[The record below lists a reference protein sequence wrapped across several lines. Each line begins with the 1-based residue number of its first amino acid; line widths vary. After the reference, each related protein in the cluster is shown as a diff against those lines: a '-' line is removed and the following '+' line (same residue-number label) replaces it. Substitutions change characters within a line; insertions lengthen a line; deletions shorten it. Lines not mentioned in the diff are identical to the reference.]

1 MRFFSSLEAII
12 LTTRTQQREA
22 LSDVWSTARNNFTN
36 MYRELNISAS
46 DIDDVARML
55 SHHDS
60 PGFLAMVA
68 RENDEILGSIA
79 QSALKIKLPQAD
91 SLSDRSSIPHLSASK
106 DVPKK
111 APNAPLEV
119 KPKPKTRPE
128 SNLLDSN
135 TPEIADSETVRDPK
149 PQPSDFQLPLPK
161 KAKSLDTLRLLF
173 PTAISDLQG
182 TIQWVDFIATM
193 SEMGFQSEHRGG
205 SEWTFRASGDG
216 QAGGTQTMFEWS
228 AQVKKSI
235 VIHQPHPDQKM
246 GAVRLQQIGKRLWRR
261 FGWERQRFEGL

>member
-12 LTTRTQQREA
+12 LTTRTQQRKG
-22 LSDVWSTARNNFTN
+22 LFDVWSTARNNFTN

-68 RENDEILGSIA
+68 RENDEILESIA

-91 SLSDRSSIPHLSASK
+91 SLLDRSSIPHLSASK

-119 KPKPKTRPE
+119 
-128 SNLLDSN
+128 
-135 TPEIADSETVRDPK
+135 
-149 PQPSDFQLPLPK
+149 
-161 KAKSLDTLRLLF
+161 
-173 PTAISDLQG
+173 
-182 TIQWVDFIATM
+182 
-193 SEMGFQSEHRGG
+193 
-205 SEWTFRASGDG
+205 
-216 QAGGTQTMFEWS
+216 
-228 AQVKKSI
+228 
-235 VIHQPHPDQKM
+235 
-246 GAVRLQQIGKRLWRR
+246 
-261 FGWERQRFEGL
+261 